1 MKPQPAGN
9 DGKTVFIVD
18 DHPLF
23 RRGVAECLVSAG
35 FEVVG
40 EAADPVETL
49 EQLHL
54 HPADVAVVDLY
65 LAEGSG
71 LELIHDLRR
80 LWPEMKILV
89 LTMKDESFHASRV
102 MRAGANGFISKAS
115 RPERIIEAIQ
125 RVCSGGV
132 YVSEAMASRIIGQ
145 MTARARAPAEIGV
158 ELLTDRE
165 VAVLEMIGSGMP
177 ARRIAKALSISPK
190 TVDSHRQHIKA
201 KLKLDNAAALSRFA
215 LEWVSERSGK

>member
-9 DGKTVFIVD
+9 DGRTVFIVD

-40 EAADPVETL
+40 EAADPAETL
-49 EQLHL
+49 EQLRL

-80 LWPEMKILV
+80 LWPTMKILV

-102 MRAGANGFISKAS
+102 MRAGANGFASQTS
-115 RPERIIEAIQ
+115 RPEQIIEAV
-125 RVCSGGV
+125 RAVCSVGV

-145 MTARARAPAEIGV
+145 MTARARAPIEIGV

-177 ARRIAKALSISPK
+177 ARRIAKALNISPK

-215 LEWVSERSGK
+215 LEWVSERAGR